1 MVMSYEALAG
11 DIQGRINELRSEQV
25 LLKSFIASDQ
35 SRWEALAKAIDE
47 LNWVLKRVESKEN

>member
-1 MVMSYEALAG
+1 MSYEALAG